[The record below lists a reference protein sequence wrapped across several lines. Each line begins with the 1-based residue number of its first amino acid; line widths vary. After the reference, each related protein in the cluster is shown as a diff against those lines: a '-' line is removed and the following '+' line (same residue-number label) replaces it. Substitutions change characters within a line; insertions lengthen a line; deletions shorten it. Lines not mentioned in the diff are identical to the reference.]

1 MTEEDSTCGL
11 KSRHQRGGIMSLTG
25 DSPAVDSQ
33 LEALGTL
40 CRKLQESAKLAH
52 SQTMVL
58 VKHADTM
65 FLRVEMARRSTSH
78 VDVEDALCRYSRCLL
93 CYAGSRTSCSLQT
106 SYLSTL
112 NIGGAE

>member
-1 MTEEDSTCGL
+1 
-11 KSRHQRGGIMSLTG
+11 MSLTG

-78 VDVEDALCRYSRCLL
+78 VDVEDALCRYSRLLSYKIGRTACL
-93 CYAGSRTSCSLQT
+93 CQT

-112 NIGGAE
+112 VIVRALQ